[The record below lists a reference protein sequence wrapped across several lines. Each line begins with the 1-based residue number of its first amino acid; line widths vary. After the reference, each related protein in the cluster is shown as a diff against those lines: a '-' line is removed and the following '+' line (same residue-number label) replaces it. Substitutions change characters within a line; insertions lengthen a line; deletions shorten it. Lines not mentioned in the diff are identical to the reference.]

1 MNSAQALDSDWES
14 ARAKVSRS
22 SFYLAMRLMP
32 KDRREAMFT
41 IYAFNRAVDDIAD
54 EGDFSAA
61 ERVAR
66 LDLWREEIEGIYAGS
81 RSPVPL
87 ATVAERYRLRRED
100 FLAVIDGC
108 AMDATGASF
117 APDFATLDRYC
128 DCVASAVGRLSIRIF
143 GVDDEPGFRLAHH
156 LGRALQF
163 TNILRDLAEDASHSR
178 LYLPGE
184 ILAEAGIHSRN
195 PQQVLD
201 HPMIDAACRNL
212 AKLAH
217 AHYREADALLDSSVH
232 GTLQPPRL
240 MSAVYRRLLAK
251 MEKVGWNAPQPRVQI
266 GRGPLLLI
274 ALRHGFSW

>member
-1 MNSAQALDSDWES
+1 MNSAHALDSDWES

-41 IYAFNRAVDDIAD
+41 VYAFNRAVDDIAD

-61 ERVAR
+61 ERVAQ
-66 LDLWREEIEGIYAGS
+66 LDRWRAAIEGIYAGS
-81 RSPVPL
+81 RNPVPL
-87 ATVAERYRLRRED
+87 ATVAERYHLRRED

-128 DCVASAVGRLSIRIF
+128 DCVASAVGRLSIKIF
-143 GVDDEPGFRLAHH
+143 GMDEEPGFRLAHH

-163 TNILRDLAEDASHSR
+163 TNILRDLAEDASLGR
-178 LYLPGE
+178 LYLPAE

-212 AKLAH
+212 ARLAH
-217 AHYREADALLDSSVH
+217 AHYREADTVLGSSVH
-232 GTLQPPRL
+232 GSLQSPRL

-251 MEKVGWNAPQPRVQI
+251 MEQLGWNAPQLRVQI
-266 GRGPLLLI
+266 GRAPLLLI
-274 ALRHGFSW
+274 ALRHGLSR